1 MAGAT
6 DNEITVDI
14 VSGFPRKA
22 LADVGVISVPIKV
35 IITQELLKIGDA
47 GRELKWQPAHDH
59 YRDVVALAGGDMGA
73 GQGQPLLLVPEGMRL
88 RQRSSR

>member
-47 GRELKWQPAHDH
+47 GRELNW
-59 YRDVVALAGGDMGA
+59 R
-73 GQGQPLLLVPEGMRL
+73 PER
-88 RQRSSR
+88 

>member
-1 MAGAT
+1 MTPVSRLAGAT

-35 IITQELLKIGDA
+35 IITQELLKIIITQELLKIGDA
-47 GRELKWQPAHDH
+47 GRELNWRPG
-59 YRDVVALAGGDMGA
+59 R
-73 GQGQPLLLVPEGMRL
+73 
-88 RQRSSR
+88 